1 MKSKYLASIALSCSM
16 LYACQQSSQENA
28 ESNEVNSEPVAQEST
43 EQWIM
48 LFDGNDV
55 SHWRNYNE
63 DGFNWDVVNGELT
76 TDGSSGDII
85 TKDTY
90 ENYILE
96 FDWKIEKGGNSGVI
110 YNVVEDEKYGSTYE
124 TGPEYQLIDAENYKE
139 VHDYELEDAQVTAA
153 NYALHVPTSQPTKP
167 AGEYN
172 HSKIVVNNGKVEHWL
187 NGEKVVDYELW
198 TPEWE
203 EKVAQ
208 TKFKDMPD
216 YGKAKSGH
224 IALQGHGDA
233 VWFKE
238 IKIKK
243 L

>member
-1 MKSKYLASIALSCSM
+1 MKLQYLASIIFSCWM
-16 LYACQQSSQENA
+16 LNACQQPSQENA
-28 ESNEVNSEPVAQEST
+28 EAPEVNSEPVSQESD
-43 EQWIM
+43 EEWIM

-90 ENYILE
+90 ENYVLE

-187 NGEKVVDYELW
+187 NGEKVVEYELW

-238 IKIKK
+238 IKIKE